1 MIEEP
6 FVSAG
11 AGGEEEPGR
20 MSKRAHFGEER
31 ERGLQLARERKLQ
44 SYSAQGKARLGL
56 GVSN

>member
-31 ERGLQLARERKLQ
+31 ERERIATCKG
-44 SYSAQGKARLGL
+44 A
-56 GVSN
+56 